1 MAYQADTATE
11 IDSYKGDPD
20 LAIGS
25 GGMPT
30 SGVIVGRGEHPFAF
44 IDAVS
49 NQLAEFAQKKEAKKV
64 AFQKAFSDELKN
76 TSDTA
81 GILEKDTP
89 EIMALQ
95 KDLYR
100 YINQK
105 PHVLTPEGATK
116 YQDDYSEFL
125 KKEQVLTT
133 AIQKSKDDVALDKAW
148 QKRLFAQPDAVN
160 QKIYDSWKSKS
171 LKDRQAV
178 SPLEDPSEALTS
190 LSNTFFKDNSDI
202 GLNSVPLKTGS
213 DNADGTPQIDPYHN
227 MEVTTIKYT
236 PEIES
241 QFIANG
247 KKVAQQYYV
256 AFDQLDK
263 GKKDELVLAVKA
275 TIPKDELKNY
285 DDNALLIKAKE
296 KFVEDKIRQFIPKN
310 DRAIKKDIV
319 LNLEGQKQLA
329 QEKASIG
336 VQASNEKT
344 QYRLDNTPQKEAPE
358 DKAERINYNIQLDI
372 DKVVPSSNQPKKV
385 VDKAES
391 NAKINNLTGQ
401 LWDISIPMT
410 SRSGAP
416 TGKNESL
423 IDISPSLKLTIN
435 RLLENPKHILMQ
447 VDSQGKRTY
456 FASDD
461 GVNVEA
467 TKYTTPTAIQEA
479 MFDDK
484 DMNKRY
490 DIAYPEASDNKEK
503 SQPSTPTK
511 QKTKIDVNT
520 PLNKI
525 RIKAGL
531 QPI

>member
-30 SGVIVGRGEHPFAF
+30 SGVIVGRGEHPFALV
-44 IDAVS
+44 DAVAI
-49 NQLAEFAQKKEAKKV
+49 QLDAFAKKKEAKKIEFQN
-64 AFQKAFSDELKN
+64 AFANELKQTAN
-76 TSDTA
+76 TA

-125 KKEQVLTT
+125 RKEQALTT

-296 KFVEDKIRQFIPKN
+296 KFVEDKIRQFMPKN

-336 VQASNEKT
+336 VQASNDK
-344 QYRLDNTPQKEAPE
+344 LDYKIENTPTKETKEQQDADKALVISDNIRADVNKLVVNE
-358 DKAERINYNIQLDI
+358 NEIADNISKAER
-372 DKVVPSSNQPKKV
+372 V
-385 VDKAES
+385 AT
-391 NAKINNLTGQ
+391 ANNLAGQ
-401 LWDISIPMT
+401 LWDISTPNSKGVTFVNMSPRT
-410 SRSGAP
+410 
-416 TGKNESL
+416 KKSL
-423 IDISPSLKLTIN
+423 SH
-435 RLLENPKHILMQ
+435 LLENPKHIFML
-447 VDSQGKRTY
+447 VDKEGNRTFY
-456 FASDD
+456 GGSDGTEVNADKSVTPDELADAMYNDKGTYKIYHDEAFA
-461 GVNVEA
+461 
-467 TKYTTPTAIQEA
+467 
-479 MFDDK
+479 
-484 DMNKRY
+484 
-490 DIAYPEASDNKEK
+490 EK

-511 QKTKIDVNT
+511 QKTTIDVNT
-520 PLNKI
+520 PLNKY

-531 QPI
+531 KPI